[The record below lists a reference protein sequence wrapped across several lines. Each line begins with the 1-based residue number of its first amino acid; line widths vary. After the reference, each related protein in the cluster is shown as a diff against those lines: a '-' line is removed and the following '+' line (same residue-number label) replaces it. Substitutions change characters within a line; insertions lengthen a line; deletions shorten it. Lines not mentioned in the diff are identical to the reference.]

1 MALAPEATGVP
12 VLDRLVQE
20 LSKLPGIGPKSA
32 DRLMHHLLGTEAAD
46 VIALACP

>member
-12 VLDRLVQE
+12 VLDRLVLQ

-32 DRLMHHLLGTEAAD
+32 DRLMHFLLSAD
-46 VIALACP
+46 AGDVDCAF